1 MAVKVAACEPILT
14 AEQYKRGVSLWHCKR
29 CNGVTEHVYVQ
40 GDLECTVCGFS
51 KRKAKDVK
59 AKQREY
65 FQRPDVK
72 AKKREYFQRPDVKAK
87 QREYFQRPDVKAKK
101 REYFQRPDVKAKQ
114 REYSQ
119 RPDVKAKKR
128 ARKRQR
134 QIERLEKKLQALRM
148 EVS

>member
-1 MAVKVAACEPILT
+1 VISAEEMAVKVAACEPILT

-72 AKKREYFQRPDVKAK
+72 AKKREYS
-87 QREYFQRPDVKAKK
+87 
-101 REYFQRPDVKAKQ
+101 QRPDVKAKQ